1 MEIRVPS
8 PLPPVDTAERVR
20 GAARRY
26 DLVVPEDGVI
36 TGVLGHMHTI
46 GSTLRMT
53 LDADTPAEQIL
64 LDIPD
69 WSFDW
74 QMNYALAK
82 PLRVKAGQP
91 LRLECSWDR
100 AKAAGR
106 EPKYIMFAEGT
117 EDEMCFATYSL
128 IPDRQDR

>member
-1 MEIRVPS
+1 M
-8 PLPPVDTAERVR
+8 
-20 GAARRY
+20 
-26 DLVVPEDGVI
+26 VPEDGII

-53 LDADTPAEQIL
+53 LDADTADEQIL
-64 LDIPD
+64 LDIPN

-74 QMNYALAK
+74 QMNYALAE
-82 PLRVKAGQP
+82 PLRVEAGQA

-100 AKAAGR
+100 SKAPGR
-106 EPKYIMFAEGT
+106 DPKYIVFAEGT

>member
-1 MEIRVPS
+1 M
-8 PLPPVDTAERVR
+8 
-20 GAARRY
+20 
-26 DLVVPEDGVI
+26 VPEDGII

-46 GSTLRMT
+46 GSTFRMT
-53 LDADTPAEQIL
+53 LDADTPEAQIL

-100 AKAAGR
+100 SKDPLR
-106 EPKYIMFAEGT
+106 DPKYIVFAEGT
-117 EDEMCFATYSL
+117 EDEMCFGTYSL